1 MSQGLIVTPEAEA
14 DLAEAKA
21 WYERLR
27 AGLGEQFVLCVE
39 EALDRIRLFPEA
51 YREVAPGV
59 RRAIVRRFPY
69 GVYYRTDLEK
79 IAVIAFYHCKRD
91 PRGWQERI

>member
-1 MSQGLIVTPEAEA
+1 MSLPLLITPDAEV
-14 DLAEAKA
+14 DLTEAKT
-21 WYERLR
+21 WYERQHR
-27 AGLGEQFVLCVE
+27 GLGDEFLLCVE
-39 EALDRIRLFPEA
+39 EALDRVRLLPEA

-59 RRAIVRRFPY
+59 RRVIVRRFPY
-69 GVYYRTDLEK
+69 GLYYRVDPDQ